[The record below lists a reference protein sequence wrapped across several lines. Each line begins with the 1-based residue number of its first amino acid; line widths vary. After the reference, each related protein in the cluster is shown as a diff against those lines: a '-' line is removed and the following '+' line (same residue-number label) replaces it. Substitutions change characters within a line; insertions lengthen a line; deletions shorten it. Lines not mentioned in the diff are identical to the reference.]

1 MGAGMFSEGEGSNN
15 ERGLSALPLPL
26 VSLLAKENMS
36 VIRTFKLL
44 LIFGSF
50 CYVFLPILLP
60 RSHSSG
66 KGLKARSAIMTGS
79 LRALRIETWLT
90 SSQIWNIPA
99 TNNVALTAVS
109 TLVVLWKV
117 LVSYI
122 IGIDGMALFT
132 RYSVDDTLTPF
143 RAIDSQ
149 LSGGDICATK
159 LRVLYT
165 FLASFLCR
173 PTARLQMVHAL
184 QVEVLL
190 HDYLPSKYS
199 NIISRYF
206 WVKARESTK
215 DIPLG
220 DALDEIPLHLL
231 NLLKCDDVF
240 HHETVQRVYN
250 SCFGLPSSHAC
261 YIGVEDVGFESV
273 SKDERLNSVL
283 SLVGSWHTSR
293 LLQEVLVEYVE
304 NGTVDNKKLDVS
316 KSIAPKGSRVQIRVA
331 AIRCLLLES
340 EGSLPL
346 LEAMGLIGKELQ
358 IPYLTNSDKSSH
370 PADISEDSE
379 ENVDD
384 IVVQES
390 DLDTTSS
397 VSNGEVA
404 YSTQGLVCEGERIPQ
419 DCRLAVHCSIL
430 LHYLSKSPKQAQA
443 VLSRLPVAELDLL
456 SFIAV
461 WKVLDRLKVAHLGIN
476 DSKLESLAASARIW
490 IGSEEAELQT
500 LSLARRRE
508 LVGECI
514 KLGTFFGGIELDEG
528 YGSE

>member
-1 MGAGMFSEGEGSNN
+1 
-15 ERGLSALPLPL
+15 
-26 VSLLAKENMS
+26 
-36 VIRTFKLL
+36 
-44 LIFGSF
+44 
-50 CYVFLPILLP
+50 
-60 RSHSSG
+60 
-66 KGLKARSAIMTGS
+66 
-79 LRALRIETWLT
+79 
-90 SSQIWNIPA
+90 
-99 TNNVALTAVS
+99 
-109 TLVVLWKV
+109 
-117 LVSYI
+117 
-122 IGIDGMALFT
+122 
-132 RYSVDDTLTPF
+132 
-143 RAIDSQ
+143 
-149 LSGGDICATK
+149 
-159 LRVLYT
+159 
-165 FLASFLCR
+165 
-173 PTARLQMVHAL
+173 
-184 QVEVLL
+184 
-190 HDYLPSKYS
+190 
-199 NIISRYF
+199 
-206 WVKARESTK
+206 
-215 DIPLG
+215 
-220 DALDEIPLHLL
+220 
-231 NLLKCDDVF
+231 LLKCDDVF

-261 YIGVEDVGFESV
+261 YVGVEDVGFESV

-293 LLQEVLVEYVE
+293 LLQEVLVEFVE

-340 EGSLPL
+340 EERSLPL
-346 LEAMGLIGKELQ
+346 LQAMELIGKELQ
-358 IPYLTNSDKSSH
+358 ISYLTNSDKNSE

-384 IVVQES
+384 DDVDRES

-397 VSNGEVA
+397 VSNGEIA

-443 VLSRLPVAELDLL
+443 VLSRLPVVELDLL

-461 WKVLDRLKVAHLGIN
+461 WKVLDRLKVAHMGIN